1 MARFQRIFTYLARRD
16 STSESGQVLIMF
28 VLLLPVLLGM
38 TALAID
44 LGSYSANRRDLQND
58 ADAIALAAAQEL
70 PNSSAAESAAEEWA
84 ELNGID
90 PSLMTV
96 SITGISGSGAR
107 KVTVSIAREHPF
119 TFAGVLGISNS
130 EVGARAVAVKT
141 SYGGGGNVVPW
152 AVRESIVDASGN
164 GQLITMKYD
173 ANNVNNGNFGAIRI
187 DGSGSNVYEEA
198 IKYGAT
204 SVVCAVTTP
213 GCDESE
219 TAPQCDGAECT
230 PETGNM
236 TGATRDGVD
245 YRIENTGSDCDEF
258 DEVFFGNEDDG
269 YTLNVHCN
277 PWADGSDSLRVIIIP
292 VVDEF
297 GSGSSD
303 DLEIQSFALLF
314 LEGYDAGKCKGNE
327 CEIKGRFIKS
337 DVTVSGLAGTYD
349 EDAPM
354 QTVKLSE

>member
-1 MARFQRIFTYLARRD
+1 MARFERIFTYLAHRD
-16 STSESGQVLIMF
+16 RTSESGQVLIMF

-70 PNSSAAESAAEEWA
+70 PNSSAAKAAADEWA

-96 SITGISGSGAR
+96 SITGISGGGAR
-107 KVTVSIAREHPF
+107 KVTVSIGREHPF

-130 EVGARAVAVKT
+130 EVGARAAAVKT

-152 AVRESIVDASGN
+152 AVKDSIVDGAGD

-173 ANNVNNGNFGAIRI
+173 ANNVANGNFNAIRI
-187 DGSGSNVYEEA
+187 DGSGADEYEEA
-198 IKYGAT
+198 VKYGSV

-219 TAPQCDGAECT
+219 TAPECDGAECT
-230 PETGNM
+230 PKTGNM
-236 TGATRDGVD
+236 VGPTRDGVD
-245 YRIENTGSDCDEF
+245 YRIQNTSEDCDEF
-258 DEVFFGNEDDG
+258 DEVFFGNDDDG

-292 VVDEF
+292 VVDSF
-297 GSGSSD
+297 GNGSSD
-303 DLEIQSFALLF
+303 ELEIQGFALMF
-314 LEGYDAGKCKGNE
+314 LEGYDNAMCKGSE
-327 CEIKGRFIKS
+327 CEVKGRFIKS
-337 DVTVSGLAGTYD
+337 HVTVSGLAGTYD
-349 EDAPM
+349 EDAAM